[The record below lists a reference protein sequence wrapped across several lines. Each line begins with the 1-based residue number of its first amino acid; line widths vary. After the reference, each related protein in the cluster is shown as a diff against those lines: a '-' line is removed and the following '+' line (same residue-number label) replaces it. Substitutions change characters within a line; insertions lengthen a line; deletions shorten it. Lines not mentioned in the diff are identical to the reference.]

1 MISSLLLLASAV
13 SIHAVTP
20 DPAQS
25 IQSKNGEFIF
35 SKYPPRALAAG
46 EQGLVRFRAEVD
58 AKGNVMACKVTQG
71 SGFERL
77 DRETCDLI
85 VNHATFKPT
94 LDVDGKAREAIHD
107 GIVNWR
113 IPGAA
118 PAPKTATIGGRS
130 PDEVVCKRITK
141 TGSLVSH
148 SRLCLTRREWVR
160 YAEQNQDRYGEIQG
174 RFGSSREDQATFPS
188 GIASPG
194 GLSGGS
200 SPPQ

>member
-1 MISSLLLLASAV
+1 MLPSLLLFASAMAI
-13 SIHAVTP
+13 SAAAP

-25 IQSKNGEFIF
+25 VQSRNGEFIF

-46 EQGLVRFRAEVD
+46 EQGSVRFRAEVD
-58 AKGNVMACKVTQG
+58 EKGNVLACKVTEG

-85 VNHATFKPT
+85 VSHATFRPT
-94 LDVDGKAREAIHD
+94 LDNQGKAREAIHD

-113 IPGAA
+113 IPGVTPSKVAL
-118 PAPKTATIGGRS
+118 IGGKS

-148 SRLCLTRREWVR
+148 SRLCLTRREWIR
-160 YAEQNQDRYGEIQG
+160 YAEENQDRYGEVQG
-174 RFGSSREDQATFPS
+174 RFGSSREDQPTFP
-188 GIASPG
+188 GN
-194 GLSGGS
+194 
-200 SPPQ
+200 

>member
-1 MISSLLLLASAV
+1 MLLDLFLAALAV
-13 SIHAVTP
+13 ASVSV
-20 DPAQS
+20 DDGGQS
-25 IQSKNGEFIF
+25 VQSKNGEFIF

-46 EQGLVRFRAEVD
+46 EQGAVRFQAEVNE
-58 AKGNVMACKVTQG
+58 KGLVLGCKVTQG

-94 LDVDGKAREAIHD
+94 LDSEGKAREAIHD
-107 GIVNWR
+107 GMVTWR

-118 PAPKTATIGGRS
+118 ASPAKVASIGGRS
-130 PDEVVCKRITK
+130 LDEVVCKRITK

-160 YAEQNQDRYGEIQG
+160 YAEENQDRYGEVQG
-174 RFGSSREDQATFPS
+174 RFGSSREDQPTW
-188 GIASPG
+188 PG
-194 GLSGGS
+194 
-200 SPPQ
+200 Q

>member
-1 MISSLLLLASAV
+1 MLPGLLILASVIAA
-13 SIHAVTP
+13 SGMAP
-20 DPAQS
+20 DAAQS
-25 IQSKNGEFIF
+25 VQSKNGEFIF

-46 EQGLVRFRAEVD
+46 EQGAVRFRAEVD

-85 VNHATFKPT
+85 VNHATFKST
-94 LDVDGKAREAIHD
+94 LDGEGKAREAIHD

-118 PAPKTATIGGRS
+118 PATKVALIGGKS

-160 YAEQNQDRYGEIQG
+160 YAEENQERYGEVQG
-174 RFGSSREDQATFPS
+174 RFGSSREDQATW
-188 GIASPG
+188 PG
-194 GLSGGS
+194 
-200 SPPQ
+200 Q

>member
-1 MISSLLLLASAV
+1 MISGLLILALAAV
-13 SIHAVTP
+13 A
-20 DPAQS
+20 DAAPAAGQTL
-25 IQSKNGEFIF
+25 QSKNGEFIF

-46 EQGLVRFRAEVD
+46 EQGAVRFRAEVD
-58 AKGNVMACKVTQG
+58 AKGNVMACKVTEG

-94 LDVDGKAREAIHD
+94 LDSEGKARDAVHD

-118 PAPKTATIGGRS
+118 PPAKTALIGGKS
-130 PDEVVCKRITK
+130 PDEVVCKRVSK

-148 SRLCLTRREWVR
+148 SRLCMTRREWTR
-160 YAEQNQDRYGEIQG
+160 YAEQNQDRYGEVQG
-174 RFGSSREDQATFPS
+174 RFGSSREDQPTFP
-188 GIASPG
+188 GN
-194 GLSGGS
+194 
-200 SPPQ
+200 

>member
-1 MISSLLLLASAV
+1 MLPNLLILAAAV
-13 SIHAVTP
+13 AGSGMSP

-25 IQSKNGEFIF
+25 VQSKNGEFIF
-35 SKYPPRALAAG
+35 SKYPPRALAER
-46 EQGLVRFRAEVD
+46 EQGSVRFRAEVD
-58 AKGNVMACKVTQG
+58 AKGNVLACKVTQG

-94 LDVDGKAREAIHD
+94 LDTEGKAREAIHD

-113 IPGAA
+113 IPGAPPSA
-118 PAPKTATIGGRS
+118 KVALIGGKS

-148 SRLCLTRREWVR
+148 SRLCLTRRDWIR
-160 YAEQNQDRYGEIQG
+160 YAEENQDRYGEVQG
-174 RFGSSREDQATFPS
+174 RFGSSREDQPTFP
-188 GIASPG
+188 GN
-194 GLSGGS
+194 
-200 SPPQ
+200 

>member
-1 MISSLLLLASAV
+1 MLQSLLILATAV
-13 SIHAVTP
+13 AASGMAP
-20 DPAQS
+20 DPDQS
-25 IQSKNGEFIF
+25 VQSKNGEFIF

-46 EQGLVRFRAEVD
+46 EQGAVRFRAEVNE
-58 AKGNVMACKVTQG
+58 KGIVLGCKVTAS

-94 LDVDGKAREAIHD
+94 LDTDGKERAAIHD

-118 PAPKTATIGGRS
+118 PSAKVALIGGKS
-130 PDEVVCKRITK
+130 MDEVVCKRIAK

-148 SRLCLTRREWVR
+148 SRLCLTRREWIR
-160 YAEQNQDRYGEIQG
+160 YAEENQDRYGEVQG
-174 RFGSSREDQATFPS
+174 RYGSTREDQPTW
-188 GIASPG
+188 PG
-194 GLSGGS
+194 
-200 SPPQ
+200 Q